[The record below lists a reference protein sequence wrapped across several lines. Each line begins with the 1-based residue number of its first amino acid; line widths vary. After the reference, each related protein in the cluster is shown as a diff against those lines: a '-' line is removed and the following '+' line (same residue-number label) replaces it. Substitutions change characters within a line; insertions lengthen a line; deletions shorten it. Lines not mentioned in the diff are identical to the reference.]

1 LNKAIIEQSYIQK
14 DQSKK
19 HFAQGA

>member
-1 LNKAIIEQSYIQK
+1 LNKAIIEQRYIQK